1 MFYDLLAVTATDSG
15 LQAWKILENPTNH
28 IDLVLT
34 EVAMPGISGI
44 ALLSKIMSSDACK
57 NIPVISEFL
66 SLYLSIKQLLR
77 YFFL

>member
-15 LQAWKILENPTNH
+15 LQAWKILENLTNH